1 MGLVLIDERISIR
14 KANPMNTARIPLDL
28 TKLSCGGEF
37 LSNFIES
44 YFEPAHLRDAC
55 TRKHLIANFL
65 SAKRGGFES
74 MHDLIGMTPKE
85 LWGPDAFQRRDQLN
99 MDPIVASDEIKNV
112 NRMANFE
119 AQALFCRRPVSI
131 HRSILDFNGIAHFQ
145 RVLKIPILSSY
156 SNKVVALL
164 TVLQDLTHH
173 LHCSKIFHLYQKF
186 YPIKKAIQKTLE
198 HFKLEKYFC
207 GQPTYHEMRV
217 LLSMREDSRHKVV
230 AKKLECADATVSSH
244 IANLQSKLKSGAVHD
259 VLSQLPSIP
268 ENEQD
273 AYIWI
278 D

>member
-14 KANPMNTARIPLDL
+14 KDNPMNTARIPLDL

-112 NRMANFE
+112 IRMANFE

-131 HRSILDFNGIAHFQ
+131 HRSLLDFNGIAHF
-145 RVLKIPILSSY
+145 
-156 SNKVVALL
+156 

>member
-112 NRMANFE
+112 TGWQILKRKPYSAGALSASIDLFLILMELLIFKSSKNSNFE
-119 AQALFCRRPVSI
+119 FIQQQSGCSFDGLARFNPSLTLFKNIS
-131 HRSILDFNGIAHFQ
+131 SLS
-145 RVLKIPILSSY
+145 KILSHKES
-156 SNKVVALL
+156 
-164 TVLQDLTHH
+164 H
-173 LHCSKIFHLYQKF
+173 SKNF
-186 YPIKKAIQKTLE
+186 
-198 HFKLEKYFC
+198 
-207 GQPTYHEMRV
+207 
-217 LLSMREDSRHKVV
+217 
-230 AKKLECADATVSSH
+230 
-244 IANLQSKLKSGAVHD
+244 GAF
-259 VLSQLPSIP
+259 
-268 ENEQD
+268 
-273 AYIWI
+273 
-278 D
+278 